1 MEKSM
6 TKSCKKCGKEFLI
19 AKQEELFYEKKALPL
34 PFECP
39 ECRRNRRRDM
49 RNVRKLY
56 PRKCDKCE
64 VSLQSSYAEGGSF
77 PVYCEKCYFEEVA

>member
-1 MEKSM
+1 MIKN
-6 TKSCKKCGKEFLI
+6 CKKCGKEFLI
-19 AKQEELFYEKKALPL
+19 AKQEEFFYGKKVLPL

-56 PRKCDKCE
+56 QRKCDKCGIE
-64 VSLQSSYAEGGSF
+64 LQSSYPDGVSF
-77 PVYCEKCYFEEVA
+77 AVYCEKCYFEEVS